1 MWGRRFRYK
10 SYQAR
15 LCWGSTA
22 PWLHTL
28 ICSTY
33 CLKKNDQ
40 HIVKPFCRICS
51 NCLCFYCYPSAAV
64 QLVLTSSHLCFLI
77 LFSNGKIHPLTYI
90 HHTSTYQASLCK
102 LMEYWWT
109 DVLFVFFFFS
119 ILTKLRWTE
128 ILMPSL
134 DFLQPK
140 PCNQYTPGP
149 SEGKWNSGNLTDPFV
164 AVLYASY
171 RVDSP
176 SLFFLLKISWP
187 S

>member
-51 NCLCFYCYPSAAV
+51 NCLCFYCYPSVAV

-109 DVLFVFFFFS
+109 DVLFVFFFFPFWQS
-119 ILTKLRWTE
+119 YDERRFWCPRLISCSLSPAINTLQAQAKENEIRVISLIL
-128 ILMPSL
+128 S
-134 DFLQPK
+134 
-140 PCNQYTPGP
+140 
-149 SEGKWNSGNLTDPFV
+149 
-164 AVLYASY
+164 
-171 RVDSP
+171 
-176 SLFFLLKISWP
+176 
-187 S
+187 